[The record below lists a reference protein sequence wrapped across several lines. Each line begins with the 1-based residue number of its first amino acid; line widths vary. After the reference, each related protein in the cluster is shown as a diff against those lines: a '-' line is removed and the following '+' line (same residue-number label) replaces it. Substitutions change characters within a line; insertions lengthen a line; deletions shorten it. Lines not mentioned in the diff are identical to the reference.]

1 MAEDN
6 SNKKTDI
13 QTAELS
19 PGQFEN
25 ILNFRDVGKTIN
37 GILGEKRMIEGKLFR
52 SARPDDA
59 TFSDRE
65 RLRDE
70 YGIKTIIDLRTVTE
84 HANQAK
90 KREGDLQIPALVKS
104 NAALAEP
111 LKIPGIKYLE
121 INING
126 KGFERS
132 LLWKLSYWSF
142 TKLIVLM
149 IFGYR
154 MQAISILGRE
164 VMQPRGLVGLGFD
177 SIDYCGPEIADAL
190 REFSNPA
197 SAPILT
203 HCTQGKDRTG
213 LLIALI
219 LFLIK
224 VPIPAIT
231 HDYILSETELF
242 PERESR
248 LVEIRSIGLTEDFA
262 GCPKEWIE
270 EIEKHLEEKYGG
282 VRQYCRGIGFME
294 VDEERLISG
303 LIGRTI

>member
-1 MAEDN
+1 MAGDKVD
-6 SNKKTDI
+6 KKMDI
-13 QTAELS
+13 QTAEL
-19 PGQFEN
+19 PHGPFEN

-37 GILGEKRMIEGKLFR
+37 EFLAENVGGAPFTALSSHTDQG
-52 SARPDDA
+52 S
-59 TFSDRE
+59 
-65 RLRDE
+65 
-70 YGIKTIIDLRTVTE
+70 TE
-84 HANQAK
+84 HANQAR
-90 KREGDLQIPALVKS
+90 KRDGDLQIPALVKS

-111 LKIPGIKYLE
+111 VQIPGMSYLE

-132 LLWKLSYWSF
+132 LLWQLSYWSF

-177 SIDYCGPEIADAL
+177 SIDHCGHEIADAL
-190 REFSNPA
+190 REFSNPTN
-197 SAPILT
+197 APILT

-219 LFLIK
+219 LFLMQI
-224 VPIPAIT
+224 PIPAIT
-231 HDYILSETELF
+231 HDYILSEAELF

-270 EIEKHLEEKYGG
+270 EMEKHLGKYGG
-282 VRQYCRGIGFME
+282 VRQYCRGIGFTE
-294 VDEERLISG
+294 VDEERLIVG
-303 LIGRTI
+303 LTRRSN